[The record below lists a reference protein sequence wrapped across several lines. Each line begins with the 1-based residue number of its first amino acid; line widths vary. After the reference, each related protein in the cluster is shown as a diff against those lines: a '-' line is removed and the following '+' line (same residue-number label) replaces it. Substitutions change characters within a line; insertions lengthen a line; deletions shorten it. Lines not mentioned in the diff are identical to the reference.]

1 MPRPAIAANTG
12 VGDSHND
19 RLRTLVTRIAGGDR
33 AAFRTVYAFLVM
45 RVWRDSLRLLPP
57 ADARAVTRSTFVE
70 IWHLA
75 RHHLDHDERTLC
87 AWVQEIVAR
96 YIEDRC
102 RTANGAR
109 PLQRAYD
116 HHTHRE
122 LISLLGTGEATIRTA
137 PSTFTRVID
146 LAP

>member
-1 MPRPAIAANTG
+1 MPRPAIPPNTS
-12 VGDSHND
+12 VSDSRND

-45 RVWRDSLRLLPP
+45 RVWCDALRLLPP

-75 RHHLDHDERTLC
+75 RHHLDHDECTPR
-87 AWVQEIVAR
+87 AWVQEIIAR

-122 LISLLGTGEATIRTA
+122 LISLLGTGEATIRTG
-137 PSTFTRVID
+137 SVTFTRVTD